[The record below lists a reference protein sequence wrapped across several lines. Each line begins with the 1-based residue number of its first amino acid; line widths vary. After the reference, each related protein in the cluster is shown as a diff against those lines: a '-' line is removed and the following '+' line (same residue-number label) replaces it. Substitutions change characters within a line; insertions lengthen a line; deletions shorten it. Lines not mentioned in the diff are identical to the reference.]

1 MIRLTH
7 YANCLQGKFSLKYIN
22 NKWTKNTD
30 CFVNINS
37 KQSPGEMQKLINR
50 N

>member
-22 NKWTKNTD
+22 KWTKNTD

-37 KQSPGEMQKLINR
+37 KQSLGEMLKLINR